1 MGRHN
6 VDHRESDS
14 ESEIAVSGGHAPQ
27 PEAKKIK
34 SCACSVACMPL
45 CNVSALERDNFFMGL
60 QNKSLPQEYGLDMML
75 SYRVLQGWVY
85 VGVSHS

>member
-45 CNVSALERDNFFMGL
+45 CNVSIGEGQLLHGVAKYKLATGVRSRYDALL
-60 QNKSLPQEYGLDMML
+60 
-75 SYRVLQGWVY
+75 
-85 VGVSHS
+85 